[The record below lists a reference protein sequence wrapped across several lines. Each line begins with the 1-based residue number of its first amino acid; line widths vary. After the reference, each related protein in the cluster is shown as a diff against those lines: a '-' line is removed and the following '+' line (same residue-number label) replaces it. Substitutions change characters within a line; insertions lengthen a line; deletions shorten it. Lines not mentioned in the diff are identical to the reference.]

1 MKQIYLKFLAFVV
14 AALMLLSVVSC
25 TTASGSLDGADT
37 TVGNEETTA
46 EETTTESPDGETTE
60 NADLTTETV
69 DETALSVP
77 DDLKLNDE
85 ISVLHWSDTVVDE
98 FEIEEIT
105 GDSLCDEIYWRNQY
119 TADHLEITFKWSSTK
134 GNNSNK
140 RNFVTVVEN
149 SYEAGDR
156 AYDIIASYS
165 RTMGLLSAQ
174 GLLADLAAIDNSYL
188 DFDQPYWP
196 SNLVENFAIDDS
208 LYFISG
214 DISTNL
220 RFVMY
225 GIFCNDDLRRTLKL
239 ESPLDIALAG
249 EWTLS
254 RFIEMAEGV
263 YVDTDLDGKRSE
275 EDTYG
280 FDVASK
286 LYFEQY
292 YTAADLD
299 LIERDADGALVVS
312 SDYTSQKAFD
322 LVRQLKELLNSPGA
336 NNGNGETGGGTSFR
350 EERALFIHER
360 MLYERNYLSSYS
372 FISIMLPCPKYDME
386 QRDYVTAVSN
396 LFTLWGVMGD
406 ASADDKAS
414 ATAVLEV
421 LGYYA
426 HKCTSPAIEEIL
438 MPPHYHYHEDGIQQ
452 FRLYEMICSGIR
464 FDLGRVFAPELM
476 GGQNMIDLFYQ
487 VVWNDNMDVS
497 ALTDAAPTFRRS
509 LGQLVE
515 SYRKLKSK

>member
-1 MKQIYLKFLAFVV
+1 MKQLWLKIFALAL
-14 AALMLLSVVSC
+14 ALTMLLSAVSC
-25 TTASGSLDGADT
+25 AMPDDTAESTTNGSPA
-37 TVGNEETTA
+37 A
-46 EETTTESPDGETTE
+46 EETTDTTE
-60 NADLTTETV
+60 TADLTTETV

-149 SYEAGDR
+149 SYAAGDR

-225 GIFCNDDLRRTLKL
+225 GIFCNDNLRRTLKL

-286 LYFEQY
+286 LYLEQY
-292 YTAADLD
+292 YTAA
-299 LIERDADGALVVS
+299 
-312 SDYTSQKAFD
+312 
-322 LVRQLKELLNSPGA
+322 
-336 NNGNGETGGGTSFR
+336 
-350 EERALFIHER
+350 
-360 MLYERNYLSSYS
+360 
-372 FISIMLPCPKYDME
+372 
-386 QRDYVTAVSN
+386 
-396 LFTLWGVMGD
+396 
-406 ASADDKAS
+406 
-414 ATAVLEV
+414 
-421 LGYYA
+421 
-426 HKCTSPAIEEIL
+426 
-438 MPPHYHYHEDGIQQ
+438 
-452 FRLYEMICSGIR
+452 
-464 FDLGRVFAPELM
+464 
-476 GGQNMIDLFYQ
+476 
-487 VVWNDNMDVS
+487 
-497 ALTDAAPTFRRS
+497 
-509 LGQLVE
+509 
-515 SYRKLKSK
+515 